1 LICSIFNAFALSL
14 LLCSNPNHFAIKKI
28 IVTFA
33 PKFTCNKFMKR
44 ALAFILLI
52 SLLQATVQP
61 TFAFHYCKGRLH
73 SVSLVKRDLPKPCC
87 EKNRPGCCSD
97 NLLTIKTDSFSIPQT
112 DTDIQAPAFPQTVF
126 LAVNDDLIL
135 PCINNL
141 LLQQVFP
148 PGGLAR
154 YSAEVRHLF
163 CIYRI

>member
-1 LICSIFNAFALSL
+1 
-14 LLCSNPNHFAIKKI
+14 
-28 IVTFA
+28 
-33 PKFTCNKFMKR
+33 MKR
-44 ALAFILLI
+44 AISFILLI

-61 TFAFHYCKGRLH
+61 TFAFHYCKGELL
-73 SVSLVKRDLPKPCC
+73 SVNFVKKDLPKSCC

-97 NLLTIKTDSFSIPQT
+97 KFLKIKTDSFPIYRA
-112 DTDIQAPAFPQTVF
+112 DANIQAPAFLQPVF
-126 LAVNDDLIL
+126 FAVNNDLIL
-135 PCINNL
+135 SCEDNL